1 MLTNQQAPFPS
12 DAFLRSLLRP
22 ESAYSRPAD
31 VLADEDLTHYEKR
44 AILASWASDAAA
56 VESAPALR
64 LAPAGQPVTIDEIM
78 DALRALDR
86 ELEDQCRSTKGGEW
100 YRTSL

>member
-1 MLTNQQAPFPS
+1 MLTSQQASSSS
-12 DAFLRSLLRP
+12 DAFLSSLLRP
-22 ESAYSRPAD
+22 EGAYSRPAD
-31 VLADEDLTHYEKR
+31 VLADSDLTHYEKR

-78 DALRALDR
+78 DALRLLDR
-86 ELEDQCRSTKGGEW
+86 QLEDQCRSRKGAEW
-100 YRTSL
+100 NRTSL